1 MKRAGLVVGVLLAT
15 VGAPSAA
22 DKPGSEFL
30 TGCALADDKK
40 ICAAEQDDFLK
51 WYPMALK
58 GNYQGQRNVAF
69 CRRNGCA
76 SAVMVDVVDACAWRM
91 VVVASDA
98 TLDAS
103 DAANYRMDC
112 VRIGSNGFT
121 DATIIAK
128 QLFRKIYKRPMPDVD
143 PPM

>member
-15 VGAPSAA
+15 VGAPSAD

-30 TGCALADDKK
+30 TGCALADDMKMCEVQQAQF
-40 ICAAEQDDFLK
+40 IK
-51 WYPMALK
+51 WYPLALK
-58 GNYQGQRNVAF
+58 RSYQGQRNVAY
-69 CRRNGCA
+69 CQRTGCD
-76 SAVMVDVVDACAWRM
+76 SAVQVDVVNACAWRIVIM
-91 VVVASDA
+91 ASDA
-98 TLDAS
+98 TLDSS
-103 DAANYRMDC
+103 DASNYRIDC
-112 VRIGSNGFT
+112 AGVGSTGFA